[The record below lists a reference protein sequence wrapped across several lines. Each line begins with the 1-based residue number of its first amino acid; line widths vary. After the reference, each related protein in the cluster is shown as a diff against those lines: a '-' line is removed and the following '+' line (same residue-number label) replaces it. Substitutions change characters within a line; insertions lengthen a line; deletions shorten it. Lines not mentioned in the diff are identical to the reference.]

1 MSAATPSP
9 WRVVLALL
17 AVFSAGVYVGS
28 DYQDNVWAKKWSD
41 RNATEAEAS
50 RVASEEARTAEHSD
64 QEVASTTADTHWKE
78 EQNGK
83 ATTDST
89 LAGLHDGTLRVREQ
103 LTCPPAPPAT
113 KANTSPSVAVDS
125 GGGGLRGKDAEF
137 LVRFADQSDTI
148 ARDFNYCKAELRR
161 VMSLCEM

>member
-1 MSAATPSP
+1 MSAVAPSP
-9 WRVVLALL
+9 WRVALVFA
-17 AVFSAGVYVGS
+17 AVFAAGAFVGS

-41 RNATEAEAS
+41 RNATEANAS
-50 RVASEEARTAEHSD
+50 RVASEEARTAEHGD
-64 QEVASTTADTHWKE
+64 QQVASTTADTHRKE
-78 EQNGK
+78 EQDGK

-113 KANTSPSVAVDS
+113 KANTTSSVAVDS

-137 LVRFADQSDTI
+137 LVRFADQCDTI
-148 ARDFNYCKAELRR
+148 ARDFNYCKAELSR
-161 VMSLCEM
+161 VLATSQK